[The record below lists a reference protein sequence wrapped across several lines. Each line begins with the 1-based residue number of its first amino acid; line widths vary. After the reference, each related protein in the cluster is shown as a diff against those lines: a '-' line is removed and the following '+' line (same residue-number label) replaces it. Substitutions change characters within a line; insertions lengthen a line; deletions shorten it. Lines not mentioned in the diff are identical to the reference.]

1 MDRIDAMAL
10 FVSAIDAGSL
20 SAVARE
26 QGLSLSSVSRHLTA
40 LEERIGTRLIVR
52 TTRMLVLTEAGRAYY
67 EKSKRL
73 LAEIDE
79 MEAGLTTDAATPVGR
94 LVVHGPT
101 LFGRVYML
109 PLLAKFLVRYPKV
122 SLDVTLLDRPINLIE
137 EGIDLA
143 VRIGRVE
150 ESSLI
155 TRKLGTLRWVV
166 TAAPGYLDAR
176 GVPRQLADLSR
187 HDCLVYSQHSANSE
201 WRLLDDS
208 GQPTQVQVPVKMR
221 SNTLD
226 GVMAA
231 ALEGAGLVYAPV
243 WSVAEHIAAGHL
255 QVVLRD
261 RELPPHDINA
271 IFTHNR
277 LLAGKVRALIDFFV
291 EHLSGMD
298 FDSVPRLRAG
308 SHLDA

>member
-20 SAVARE
+20 SAAARE

-40 LEERIGTRLIVR
+40 LEERIGTRLMVR

-122 SLDVTLLDRPINLIE
+122 SLDVTLLDRPSNLIE

-143 VRIGRVE
+143 VRIGPVE
-150 ESSLI
+150 DSSLI
-155 TRKLGTLRWVV
+155 TRKLGALRWVV

-176 GVPRQLADLSR
+176 GVPRQLADLSS

-208 GQPTQVQVPVKMR
+208 GRPTQVQVPVKMR

-226 GVMAA
+226 GVTAA

-261 RELPPHDINA
+261 HELPPHDINA